1 MDYAVILAIIES
13 TFIIFAL
20 CNNDDII
27 LAIIESTF
35 IIFALCNN
43 DDIIL

>member
-20 CNNDDII
+20 CNNDNHIV
-27 LAIIESTF
+27 IEIVYEYT
-35 IIFALCNN
+35 A
-43 DDIIL
+43 